1 MYHFPKESES
11 KKRFMEFQNWPNK
24 TEAKVHTV
32 GLVILDK
39 LAETCSTMAT
49 LDDVHL
55 DNDIIT
61 FGLH

>member
-1 MYHFPKESES
+1 MK
-11 KKRFMEFQNWPNK
+11 FQNWTNK
-24 TEAKVHTV
+24 TEAKVLTV
-32 GLVILDK
+32 GLVILDE
-39 LAETCSTMAT
+39 LAETYSTMAT

>member
-1 MYHFPKESES
+1 MKFP
-11 KKRFMEFQNWPNK
+11 NWPNK
-24 TEAKVHTV
+24 TDEPKVLTM
-32 GLVILDK
+32 GLVILDE
-39 LAETCSTMAT
+39 LAETYSTMAT